1 METKVLKMF
10 LKIAREKTAIIVSHR
25 IGICKEVDKIIV
37 MKEGKIAEIG
47 NHEELLAEKGEYY
60 RLYTM
65 QQKWYEE

>member
-1 METKVLKMF
+1 
-10 LKIAREKTAIIVSHR
+10 
-25 IGICKEVDKIIV
+25 

-47 NHEELLAEKGEYY
+47 NHEKLLAEKGEYY